1 MGIECKEKLSTSKIS
16 QLETRIKRGTNYV
29 CYVKNWKNGKI
40 HERLRSKHL
49 QLMSYYTAYSKNI
62 KYNLLYYIGYRL

>member
-16 QLETRIKRGTNYV
+16 QLETCIKRGTNYV
-29 CYVKNWKNGKI
+29 CYVKNWENGKV

-49 QLMSYYTAYSKNI
+49 QFILFILKV
-62 KYNLLYYIGYRL
+62 

>member
-16 QLETRIKRGTNYV
+16 QLETRIKRGTDYV
-29 CYVKNWKNGKI
+29 CHVKNWKNGKV

-49 QLMSYYTAYSKNI
+49 QLILFIVKNV
-62 KYNLLYYIGYRL
+62 KYNLLYYTGYRL